1 MNTSYRTCAAG
12 RNAVLSYIRS
22 AFVNSYP
29 GSSHAPRHGGI
40 WVIWPHLTVCFT
52 LCLFNIYS
60 KTLRYQRP
68 IGGVRSTECDSMVNW
83 AKINRYHVHAGTLG
97 AADLLQ
103 KIKKELDELHCIVIK
118 RLL

>member
-1 MNTSYRTCAAG
+1 M
-12 RNAVLSYIRS
+12 
-22 AFVNSYP
+22 
-29 GSSHAPRHGGI
+29 
-40 WVIWPHLTVCFT
+40 
-52 LCLFNIYS
+52 CLFNS

-68 IGGVRSTECDSMVNW
+68 IGGDVRSTKCDSMVSSVNW

-103 KIKKELDELHCIVIK
+103 KIKKKELDELHCIVIK